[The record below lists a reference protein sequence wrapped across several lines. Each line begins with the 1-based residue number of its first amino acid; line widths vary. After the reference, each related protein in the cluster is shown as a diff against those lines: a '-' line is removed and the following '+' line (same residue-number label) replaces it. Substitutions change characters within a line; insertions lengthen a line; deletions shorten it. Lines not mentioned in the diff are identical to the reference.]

1 MLIRLNYN
9 TDADIIEKLNNVESK
24 IGYIKT
30 LIRKD
35 LGTERKK

>member
-35 LGTERKK
+35 WETERKK